1 MLSIKIDWKLISMRK
16 FLYSGLVTM
25 ILALVGFAAWF
36 VLSFGGNS
44 QGIDEA
50 ARLANLT
57 PESAIYVNEMQ
68 PPFDDDLDGI
78 FVQDESEQEGMA
90 RISPHTRIIYDYYHP
105 ESGGF
110 DTIIEYPAHFLLNMT
125 YEELDNMFADWQ
137 VLYFSSREVHLR
149 QNAQVEYRLYVI
161 GVHEGYIAV
170 FYDDEYYS
178 IKELTSRPITAL
190 AMEEQQRLL
199 QGIRVTGAEEL
210 MRALEDFS
218 S

>member
-1 MLSIKIDWKLISMRK
+1 MRK
-16 FLYSGLVTM
+16 FLYGGMITM
-25 ILALVGFAAWF
+25 TLALVGFGAWF
-36 VLSFGGNS
+36 ALSFGNG
-44 QGIDEA
+44 GVDLDEA
-50 ARLANLT
+50 ASLAVIDLET
-57 PESAIYVNEMQ
+57 AIAPQ
-68 PPFDDDLDGI
+68 PPLGDEDDGFFVQIGDGI
-78 FVQDESEQEGMA
+78 A
-90 RISPHTRIIYDYYHP
+90 RISPRTRMIYDYYHP

-110 DTIIEYPAHFLLNMT
+110 DTIIEYPALFLLDMT
-125 YEELDNMFADWQ
+125 HDELSAMFADWQ
-137 VLYFSSREVHLR
+137 VLSFSAYEVHLR

-190 AMEEQQRLL
+190 AAEEQRRLE

-210 MRALEDFS
+210 LRALEDFS

>member
-1 MLSIKIDWKLISMRK
+1 MVKLSIKRLEVDTMRK
-16 FLYSGLVTM
+16 FLFGGMITM
-25 ILALVGFAAWF
+25 TVALVGFAVWF
-36 VLSFGGNS
+36 VVFFGND
-44 QGIDEA
+44 GIDLDEA
-50 ARLANLT
+50 AHLATLDINT
-57 PESAIYVNEMQ
+57 AIAGSDPQ
-68 PPFDDDLDGI
+68 FPAGDDDGI
-78 FVQDESEQEGMA
+78 FVQNTIP
-90 RISPHTRIIYDYYHP
+90 RISPHTRIIYDFYHP

-110 DTIIEYPAHFLLNMT
+110 DTIIEYPSLFLLDMT
-125 YEELDNMFADWQ
+125 EDELAKMFADWQ
-137 VLYFSSREVHLR
+137 VVAFSPFEVHLR

-190 AMEEQQRLL
+190 AAEEQQRLH

-210 MRALEDFS
+210 LRALEDFS